1 MEQRQRGVYDILF
14 REEGVK
20 ISQLER
26 WGKRKEEEKGKRTSD
41 WVNTRIYNG

>member
-1 MEQRQRGVYDILF
+1 MFNISF

-26 WGKRKEEEKGKRTSD
+26 GRGERKKKKRKVTNQETGSILEYTGGG
-41 WVNTRIYNG
+41 NG